1 MKKGHE
7 IGRFEEAGVCYAR
20 VMKKISAHNQHNTAL
35 KYIQCPFIFL
45 QWEK

>member
-1 MKKGHE
+1 MKKGHKIE
-7 IGRFEEAGVCYAR
+7 RSEGAGVCYAR
-20 VMKKISAHNQHNTAL
+20 VTPISAHNQSNTAL